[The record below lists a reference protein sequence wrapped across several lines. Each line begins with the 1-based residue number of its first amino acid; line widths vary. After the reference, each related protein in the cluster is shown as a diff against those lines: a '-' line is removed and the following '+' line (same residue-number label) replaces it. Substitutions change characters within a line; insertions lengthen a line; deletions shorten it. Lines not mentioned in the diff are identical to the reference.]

1 MKYDGSIIINTKLDD
16 SGIKKGIASLGGL
29 VKAGGAALGAGL
41 VAGFGAATK
50 AGIDFESAFAGIRK
64 TVSATEEQLAQL
76 ESGILDMS
84 KRIPQSAAA
93 LSSIGE
99 AAGQLGIKTENI
111 EPFIETM
118 ANLGVATNMT
128 SEQAATA
135 LARLA
140 NITQMPQTEFDR
152 LGSTVVA
159 LGNNLATTE
168 GEIVDMSLRLA
179 GAGNQVGMTEAQI
192 LSFSG
197 ALSSVGIEAE
207 AGGTAFSKLMSDMQ
221 LAVANGGQSL
231 QNFAAVAGMSA
242 SDFQKAFQSDAAGA
256 IISFIQGLSNAS
268 EQGKSAIQVLDEMGI
283 VEIRMRDALLR
294 AAGASDVFTS
304 AIEIGNKA
312 WEENV
317 ALTNEA
323 EQRYQT
329 MESQLQLFK
338 NGITNLGIVIYGG
351 IEEPLRDAV
360 SSGTKNIEILTQ
372 SLQNG
377 ELSGALANV
386 GTLFGNLVGIL
397 IDAATAVLPPLIN
410 TLSWL
415 GENLNTILP
424 IVGAVA
430 AGFLTWSV
438 VSTVTPM
445 ITGLIATF
453 QTASLQLALFTAA
466 NGTAALSTAALNGT
480 LTASEVIVGLL
491 TGKITLATAAQTAW
505 NAVLNANPIGIVIT
519 AVAALAAGIAIYTAT
534 TNSATKQTNELI
546 ESSKELR
553 KETEE
558 LISSTD
564 IATDSEIARAVAT
577 KDMIDR
583 LYDLAESED
592 QSNEKKEEMSG
603 LVNELN
609 QRIPEL
615 QLALDNETLA
625 LNRQRGEVESLA
637 DSYIR
642 LAYAK
647 AYSNKL
653 DSLVSQKIELE
664 STNEEINEQRN
675 QIAEEYNERQGT
687 FHIFGSDLIDI
698 QKIRKLSD
706 EYEKNVGAIKELD
719 EEIGKVSQKV
729 TEYQSDVQK
738 SMADTGDKANETGG
752 GIATAA
758 ASAANSVTSSAENAA
773 ESAERAAEE
782 ERQSKVAAYKD
793 WVNERERLDLR
804 AQQMD
809 ERYGKLTDEDHA
821 SRLADRAKRYR
832 AYAQEVVG
840 LSYMTEEEKAE
851 AIQEYIEKAQD
862 VELEL
867 YEFQVQLAEDK
878 KQKIIDAYTQI
889 AESAKKSLSEIQQEQ
904 LAMEQKLNDF
914 APLYEKKTT
923 TFKGVGAGLVMQ
935 DGAWVQQDDLV
946 ISDTVLADLDEQN
959 RKLEE
964 YFQALQAVKER
975 GGVPDEFFSIL
986 RDMSIEEGTT
996 FANALLEQSD
1006 SEFAAYIESWKQY
1019 RDNNKKRAELL
1030 YEDDVKSVLES
1041 TNKQLMETFGEVP
1054 EGFWDFGTDAAENF
1068 GQAFLSKFEEWKT
1081 KIQTAINNAMA
1092 DITPQLSFAGGGVA
1106 LGSGSTTYNTT
1117 YQFAST
1123 NEPVSQQIM
1132 SAQAAEDRNRAR
1144 GF

>member
-16 SGIKKGIASLGGL
+16 SGFKKGLSSLSGI
-29 VKAGGAALGAGL
+29 VKAGGAALGASL

-64 TVSATEEQLAQL
+64 TVDATEEQFKQL
-76 ESGILDMS
+76 ESGILEMS
-84 KRIPQSAAA
+84 QRIPQSAAA

-99 AAGQLGIKTENI
+99 AAGQLGIKTENL

-128 SEQAATA
+128 SEQAATD

-140 NITQMPQTEFDR
+140 NITQMPQTEFNN

-168 GEIVDMSLRLA
+168 SEIVEMSLRLA

-221 LAVANGGQSL
+221 LAVVNGGQSL

-242 SDFQKAFQSDAAGA
+242 SEFQKAFQTDAASA
-256 IISFIQGLSNAS
+256 IISFITGLSNAS

-283 VEIRMRDALLR
+283 TEIRMRDALLR

-304 AIEIGNKA
+304 AIQIGTKA

-338 NGITNLGIVIYGG
+338 NGVANLGIAIYGG
-351 IEEPLRDAV
+351 IEEPLREAV
-360 SSGTKNIEILTQ
+360 ASGTQSIGVLTQ
-372 SLQNG
+372 SLQSG

-386 GTLFGNLVGIL
+386 GTLFGNLVNIL
-397 IDAATAVLPPLIN
+397 IDIATAVLPPLIN

-430 AGFLTWSV
+430 AGFLTWNV
-438 VSTVTPM
+438 VSTITPI

-480 LTASEVIVGLL
+480 LTASEVVVGLL

-505 NAVLNANPIGIVIT
+505 NAVMNANPIGIVIT
-519 AVAALAAGIAIYTAT
+519 AVAALAAGLVIY
-534 TNSATKQTNELI
+534 NSVMNESYNQTKKTLDELDKLS
-546 ESSKELR
+546 ESYENVKKSIDDTKDSELVKLSVVEDTIPR
-553 KETEE
+553 LEE
-558 LISSTD
+558 LSNKTNRTAEENQELNRIIDGLNQAMPDLKLAINEETGALNQN
-564 IATDSEIARAVAT
+564 IETVWRAVDAY
-577 KDMIDR
+577 R
-583 LYDLAESED
+583 
-592 QSNEKKEEMSG
+592 
-603 LVNELN
+603 
-609 QRIPEL
+609 
-615 QLALDNETLA
+615 AL
-625 LNRQRGEVESLA
+625 
-637 DSYIR
+637 
-642 LAYAK
+642 AK
-647 AYSNKL
+647 AKAAQSYLEEAEKNKL
-653 DSLVSQKIELE
+653 AAEKIKYESQDTVTETPWWNPLGFGMK
-664 STNEEINEQRN
+664 SPYEEAEK
-675 QIAEEYNERQGT
+675 QIAEYEQDAKYWSGIYDQAMKEVDAFRANSTGT
-687 FHIFGSDLIDI
+687 SDDIAHSYSAAGS
-698 QKIRKLSD
+698 
-706 EYEKNVGAIKELD
+706 A
-719 EEIGKVSQKV
+719 VS
-729 TEYQSDVQK
+729 S
-738 SMADTGDKANETGG
+738 S
-752 GIATAA
+752 A
-758 ASAANSVTSSAENAA
+758 ASAAESASNSAERAAENAA
-773 ESAERAAEE
+773 REAEE
-782 ERQSKVAAYKD
+782 ERQSKVAAYKE
-793 WVNERERLDLR
+793 WVSERERLDLR

-832 AYAQEVVG
+832 AYAQEVIG
-840 LSYMTEEEKAE
+840 LEYMTEEEKID
-851 AIQEYIEKAQD
+851 AIQEYIEEAEN

-878 KQKIIDAYTQI
+878 KQKIVDAYTQI
-889 AESAKKSLSEIQQEQ
+889 AEQAKKKLSEIQQEQ
-904 LAMEQKLNDF
+904 LAMEQKLNNF
-914 APLYEKKTT
+914 ATLYEKKTT
-923 TFKGVGAGLVMQ
+923 TFKGMGGGLAMQ
-935 DGAWVQQDDLV
+935 NGAWVQGDDWV
-946 ISDTVLADLDEQN
+946 ISETALANLDEQN
-959 RKLEE
+959 RKLEQ

-975 GGVPDEFFSIL
+975 GVVPDDFFSIL
-986 RDMSIEEGTT
+986 RDLSVEEGTE
-996 FANALLEQSD
+996 FANALLRQSD
-1006 SEFAAYIESWKQY
+1006 DEFSAYLESWKQY
-1019 RDNNKKRAELL
+1019 RDNNKKRAEML
-1030 YEDDVKSVLES
+1030 YEDDVKSVMES
-1041 TNKQLMETFGEVP
+1041 TNEQLMETFGDVP
-1054 EGFWDFGTDAAENF
+1054 EGFWNFGIDAAENF

-1081 KIQTAINNAMA
+1081 KIQAAVDQAMT
-1092 DITPQLSFAGGGVA
+1092 DITPQLSFAGGGAV
-1106 LGSGSTTYNTT
+1106 LGSGTATYNTT
-1117 YQFAST
+1117 YHFAST

-1132 SAQAAEDRNRAR
+1132 AAQAAQDRSRAR